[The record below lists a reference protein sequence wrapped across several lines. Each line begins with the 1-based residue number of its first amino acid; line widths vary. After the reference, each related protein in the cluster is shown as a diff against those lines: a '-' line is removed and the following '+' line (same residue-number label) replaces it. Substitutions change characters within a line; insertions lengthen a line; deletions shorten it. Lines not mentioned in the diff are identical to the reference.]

1 MLRFK
6 YIQKIPMPVSNKLF
20 PGGAFGISV
29 KFRPLWIM
37 QNNPTECPTWDEF
50 LRPLLELSEKELI
63 SRRVSI
69 NKIADL
75 YNFSDAIR
83 SQKLKNGGFRIKN
96 RAGWAMSALFKA
108 QFIEKHP
115 EIKFNY
121 QITDKGRKYLL
132 DHEGPITDR
141 DLKDLDGYVEAWQ
154 EASRKRQESKLDT
167 TESGN
172 FESSTPED
180 LIESA
185 TRELDEKL
193 RASLLEQLL
202 SSDPYFFEQIVI
214 DVLVAM
220 GYGGSREEATQV
232 TKKSNDG
239 GIDGIINEDR
249 LGLDVIYVQAKRW
262 QHNIGRKEIQSFVGA
277 LAGFQ
282 AQKGIFITTSDFIQ
296 NAVDYASSVSQKVIL
311 VDGPRLADLM
321 IEHNV
326 GVSTVQTVEIKRL
339 DSDYFEEGD

>member
-1 MLRFK
+1 
-6 YIQKIPMPVSNKLF
+6 
-20 PGGAFGISV
+20 
-29 KFRPLWIM
+29 M

-69 NKIADL
+69 NKIADR
-75 YNFSDAIR
+75 YNFSDEIR

-96 RAGWAMSALFKA
+96 RAGWAMSALVKA
-108 QFIEKHP
+108 QFVEKHP
-115 EIKFNY
+115 EIKYNY
-121 QITDKGRKYLL
+121 QITDKGRQYLQS
-132 DHEGPITDR
+132 HEGPITDN
-141 DLKDLDGYVEAWQ
+141 DLKNLDGYLEAW
-154 EASRKRQESKLDT
+154 EAASRKRQESKSDT
-167 TESGN
+167 SDKGSIQ
-172 FESSTPED
+172 SSTPED
-180 LIESA
+180 LIEGA
-185 TRELDEKL
+185 TRELEEKL
-193 RASLLEQLL
+193 RAALMEQLL
-202 SSDPYFFEQIVI
+202 GSDPYFFEQIVI

-220 GYGGSREEATQV
+220 GYGGSREEAAQV

-296 NAVDYASSVSQKVIL
+296 NAVDYANSVSQKVIL
-311 VDGPRLADLM
+311 VNGPRLADLM

-326 GVSTVQTVEIKRL
+326 GVSTVDTIDIKRL
-339 DSDYFEEGD
+339 DSDYFED

>member
-1 MLRFK
+1 
-6 YIQKIPMPVSNKLF
+6 
-20 PGGAFGISV
+20 
-29 KFRPLWIM
+29 M

-50 LRPLLELSEKELI
+50 LRPLLELAEKEHI

-69 NKIADL
+69 NKIADR
-75 YNFSDAIR
+75 YNFSDEIK

-96 RAGWAMSALFKA
+96 RAGWAMSALVKA
-108 QFIEKHP
+108 QFVEKHP
-115 EIKFNY
+115 EIKYNY
-121 QITDKGRKYLL
+121 QITDKGRQYLQS
-132 DHEGPITDR
+132 HQGPITND
-141 DLKDLDGYVEAWQ
+141 DLKSLDGYLEAW
-154 EASRKRQESKLDT
+154 EAASRKKQESKLDSVD
-167 TESGN
+167 SGR

-185 TRELDEKL
+185 TSELEEKL
-193 RASLLEQLL
+193 RASLMEQLL
-202 SSDPYFFEQIVI
+202 GSDPYFFEQIVI
-214 DVLVAM
+214 DVLLAM
-220 GYGGSREEATQV
+220 GYGGSKEEAAQV

-282 AQKGIFITTSDFIQ
+282 AQKGIFITTSNFVS
-296 NAVDYASSVSQKVIL
+296 NAEEYANSVSQKVIL
-311 VDGPRLADLM
+311 IDGPRLADLM

-326 GVSTVQTVEIKRL
+326 GVSTDQTIEIKRV
-339 DSDYFEEGD
+339 DSDYFEE

>member
-1 MLRFK
+1 
-6 YIQKIPMPVSNKLF
+6 
-20 PGGAFGISV
+20 
-29 KFRPLWIM
+29 M

-50 LRPLLELSEKELI
+50 LRPLLELAEKEDI

-69 NKIADL
+69 NKIADR
-75 YNFSDAIR
+75 YNFSDEIK

-96 RAGWAMSALFKA
+96 RAGWAMSALVKA
-108 QFIEKHP
+108 QFVEKHP
-115 EIKFNY
+115 EIKYNY
-121 QITDKGRKYLL
+121 QITDKGRQYLQS
-132 DHEGPITDR
+132 HQGPITND
-141 DLKDLDGYVEAWQ
+141 DLKSLDGYVEAWE
-154 EASRKRQESKLDT
+154 EASRKRQESKFDT
-167 TESGN
+167 ADKGN
-172 FESSTPED
+172 IQSSTPED

-185 TRELDEKL
+185 TRELEEKL
-193 RASLLEQLL
+193 RSALMEQLL
-202 SSDPYFFEQIVI
+202 GSDPYFFEQIVI

-220 GYGGSREEATQV
+220 GYGGSREEAAQV

-262 QHNIGRKEIQSFVGA
+262 QHSIGRKEIQSFVGA

-296 NAVDYASSVSQKVIL
+296 NAVDYANSVSQKVIL
-311 VDGPRLADLM
+311 VNGPRLADLM

-326 GVSTVQTVEIKRL
+326 GVSTIDTIDIKRL
-339 DSDYFEEGD
+339 DSDYFEE

>member
-1 MLRFK
+1 
-6 YIQKIPMPVSNKLF
+6 
-20 PGGAFGISV
+20 
-29 KFRPLWIM
+29 M

-69 NKIADL
+69 SKIADR
-75 YNFSDAIR
+75 YNFSDEIR

-96 RAGWAMSALFKA
+96 RAGWAMSALVKA
-108 QFIEKHP
+108 QFVEKHP

-121 QITDKGRKYLL
+121 QITDKGRQYLQS
-132 DHEGPITDR
+132 HQGPITDS
-141 DLKDLDGYVEAWQ
+141 DLKSLDGYLEAW
-154 EASRKRQESKLDT
+154 EAASRKKQESKLDSVD
-167 TESGN
+167 SGR

-185 TRELDEKL
+185 TSELEEKL
-193 RASLLEQLL
+193 RASLMEQLL
-202 SSDPYFFEQIVI
+202 GSDPYFFEQIVI
-214 DVLVAM
+214 DVLLAM
-220 GYGGSREEATQV
+220 GYGGSKEEAAQV

-282 AQKGIFITTSDFIQ
+282 AQKGIFITTSNFVS
-296 NAVDYASSVSQKVIL
+296 NAEEYANSVSQKVIL
-311 VDGPRLADLM
+311 IDGPRLADLM

-326 GVSTVQTVEIKRL
+326 GVSTDQTIEIKRL
-339 DSDYFEEGD
+339 DSDYFEE

>member
-1 MLRFK
+1 M
-6 YIQKIPMPVSNKLF
+6 QKS
-20 PGGAFGISV
+20 
-29 KFRPLWIM
+29 
-37 QNNPTECPTWDEF
+37 PTECPTWDAF

-63 SRRVSI
+63 SRKISV

-75 YNFSDAIR
+75 YDFSNEIR
-83 SQKLKNGGFRIKN
+83 AQKLKNGGSRIKN
-96 RAGWAMSALFKA
+96 RAGWAMSSLLKA
-108 QFIEKHP
+108 QFIEKHH

-121 QITDKGRKYLL
+121 QITDKGREYLQSH
-132 DHEGPITDR
+132 DGPITDS
-141 DLKDLDGYVEAWQ
+141 DLKKVDGYVEAW
-154 EASRKRQESKLDT
+154 EAASQKKQSSKIDVT
-167 TESGN
+167 DNGHM
-172 FESSTPED
+172 ESSTPED

-185 TRELDEKL
+185 TRELDEQL
-193 RASLLEQLL
+193 RASLLEQLMG
-202 SSDPYFFEQIVI
+202 SDPYFFEQIVI

-220 GYGGSREEATQV
+220 GYGGSREEAAQV

-282 AQKGIFITTSDFIQ
+282 AQKGIFITTSDFIE
-296 NAVDYASSVSQKVIL
+296 NAVDYARSVSQKVIL

-326 GVSTVQTVEIKRL
+326 GVSTFQTIKIKRL
-339 DSDYFEEGD
+339 DSDYFEDGD

>member
-1 MLRFK
+1 
-6 YIQKIPMPVSNKLF
+6 
-20 PGGAFGISV
+20 
-29 KFRPLWIM
+29 M

-50 LRPLLELSEKELI
+50 LRPLLELAEKEHI

-69 NKIADL
+69 NKIADR
-75 YNFSDAIR
+75 YNFSDEIK

-96 RAGWAMSALFKA
+96 RAGWAMSALVKA
-108 QFIEKHP
+108 QFVEKHP
-115 EIKFNY
+115 EIKYNY
-121 QITDKGRKYLL
+121 QITDKGRQYLQS
-132 DHEGPITDR
+132 HQGPITND
-141 DLKDLDGYVEAWQ
+141 DLKSLDGYLEAW
-154 EASRKRQESKLDT
+154 EAASRKKQESKLDSVD
-167 TESGN
+167 SGR

-185 TRELDEKL
+185 TSELEEKL
-193 RASLLEQLL
+193 RASLMEQLL
-202 SSDPYFFEQIVI
+202 GSDPYFFEQIVI
-214 DVLVAM
+214 DVLLAM
-220 GYGGSREEATQV
+220 GYGGSKEEAAQV

-282 AQKGIFITTSDFIQ
+282 AQKGIFITTSNFVS
-296 NAVDYASSVSQKVIL
+296 NAEEYANSVSQKVIL
-311 VDGPRLADLM
+311 IDGPRLADLM

-326 GVSTVQTVEIKRL
+326 GVSTDQTIEIKRL
-339 DSDYFEEGD
+339 DSDYFEE